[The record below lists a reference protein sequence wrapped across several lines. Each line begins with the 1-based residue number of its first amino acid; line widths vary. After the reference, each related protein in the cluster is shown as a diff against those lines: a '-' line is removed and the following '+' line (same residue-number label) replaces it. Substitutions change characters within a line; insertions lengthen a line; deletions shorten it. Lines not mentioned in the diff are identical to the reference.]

1 MEKKETE
8 SRVFCEYPS
17 HPIGPK
23 STTYITT
30 LGNITIDAKSV
41 RKARASGG
49 IDLIDLSQLL
59 EGSCSGKSDE
69 FWLRIDPL

>member
-1 MEKKETE
+1 MEKKETY
-8 SRVFCEYPS
+8 SRALCEYPP

-41 RKARASGG
+41 RKARASGA

-69 FWLRIDPL
+69 LWLRIEPL